1 MPALDAGSWA
11 KSIQLG
17 RYDGNSSMAV
27 HHHEDSWISVVVDG
41 SYEERIRGRNTR
53 HGPGNLL
60 FYPAFERHAPQFSSV
75 STLKILIEPSASAVE
90 YLGTRL
96 RLSQAPYIQSAAVA
110 ELGLRFASELRRP
123 DDFSEVI
130 VQGFVLETV
139 GLFHREASRP
149 TPRELPWL
157 RAIKAFIED
166 NDHGPVS
173 IEELARMA
181 GRHPIHLSRAF
192 RQIFGQTVGECLRS
206 ARVRHA
212 AQLLLSSRQPLS
224 EIAAECGFCD
234 QAHLSRS
241 FKKLFG
247 VTPGAFR
254 IAGASRTIAQSD
266 C

>member
-1 MPALDAGSWA
+1 MPALDARSWA

-17 RYDGNSSMAV
+17 RYDGNSSMAI

-41 SYEERIRGRNTR
+41 SYEERIRGRSTR

-60 FYPAFERHAPQFSSV
+60 FYPAFERHAQQFSCAC
-75 STLKILIEPSASAVE
+75 TLKILIEPSASAVE

-96 RLSQAPYIQSAAVA
+96 RLSQAPYIQSAAIA

-123 DDFSEVI
+123 DDFSDVI

-149 TPRELPWL
+149 RPRELPWL

-166 NDHGPVS
+166 NVNGVVS

-181 GRHPIHLSRAF
+181 GRHPVHLSRAF
-192 RQIFGQTVGECLRS
+192 RQAFGQTVGECIRS
-206 ARVRHA
+206 AHVRRA
-212 AQLLLSSRQPLS
+212 AQLLLAGKQPIS

-241 FKKLFG
+241 FKKVFG

-254 IAGASRTIAQSD
+254 LAGAIRTVAQTHR
-266 C
+266 